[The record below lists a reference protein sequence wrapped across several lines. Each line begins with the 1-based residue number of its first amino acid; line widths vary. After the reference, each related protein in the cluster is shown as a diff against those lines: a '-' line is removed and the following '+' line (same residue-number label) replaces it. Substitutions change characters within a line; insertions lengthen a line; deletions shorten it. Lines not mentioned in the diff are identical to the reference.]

1 MVVYIT
7 TIAIITTNNTIITT
21 ILIITIT
28 IIIIFTTNIM
38 GMAHLSLYSEPRL
51 NLVTIVFNSLS
62 RALLS
67 PTEPTSY
74 TQGKSKGFSCHWSIL
89 SS

>member
-1 MVVYIT
+1 MK
-7 TIAIITTNNTIITT
+7 TTNLTTTNTIIT
-21 ILIITIT
+21 T

-67 PTEPTSY
+67 PIEPTSY
-74 TQGKSKGFSCHWSIL
+74 TLVSKGFYKAFQVIEVY
-89 SS
+89 